1 MCYTVRG
8 SFERQ
13 GGLFVDYQELL
24 RKKDLYSRCRG
35 SIPDY
40 TLFTPEGWQEAADGS
55 YRRKLITE
63 EYRGHDISFE
73 IQDGQKVEKKK
84 AVKRMRKVL
93 LYWSRA
99 DAQMVAKKREE
110 KLKKAEKSTKNNA
123 YGIIHGKD
131 RYIKEETVL
140 KETGEIL
147 DKKQTVRVSVV
158 DWEKAQK
165 DALYD

>member
-1 MCYTVRG
+1 
-8 SFERQ
+8 
-13 GGLFVDYQELL
+13 
-24 RKKDLYSRCRG
+24 
-35 SIPDY
+35 
-40 TLFTPEGWQEAADGS
+40 
-55 YRRKLITE
+55 
-63 EYRGHDISFE
+63 
-73 IQDGQKVEKKK
+73 
-84 AVKRMRKVL
+84 MRKVL

>member
-1 MCYTVRG
+1 MWTIRSCFGKRICTVG
-8 SFERQ
+8 AEDPFQ
-13 GGLFVDYQELL
+13 II
-24 RKKDLYSRCRG
+24 RC
-35 SIPDY
+35 
-40 TLFTPEGWQEAADGS
+40 PEGWQEAADGS

>member
-1 MCYTVRG
+1 M
-8 SFERQ
+8 
-13 GGLFVDYQELL
+13 
-24 RKKDLYSRCRG
+24 
-35 SIPDY
+35 
-40 TLFTPEGWQEAADGS
+40 
-55 YRRKLITE
+55 
-63 EYRGHDISFE
+63 
-73 IQDGQKVEKKK
+73 EKKK